1 MCCTRISFYL
11 CGTVIRYIIVI
22 VFVVCGNATLE
33 EGKGRSGFLKMENVT
48 YHVHRAVTRG
58 VRVSF
63 FYQAPWRW
71 VRRKN
76 LETPFTPGANPG
88 PYGSAPAFSVL

>member
-58 VRVSF
+58 VSGF
-63 FYQAPWRW
+63 F
-71 VRRKN
+71 
-76 LETPFTPGANPG
+76 LPGAVAMG
-88 PYGSAPAFSVL
+88 APKEFGDAIYPRR